1 MNTINFESF
10 RQKTIDIFALNANL
24 PTPTEEQI
32 AKLFELTD
40 IMLTVNASMNLTAI
54 TEESAVILKHYA
66 DSVSICAMIPE
77 GARVLDIGC
86 GAGFPCLPL
95 AIFRPDL
102 RILGL
107 DSTAKRIEYVKRTAR
122 ELRLANIDAIAAR
135 AEDQAKKLEFR
146 ESFDI
151 VTARAVA
158 ALPALSE
165 LCLPFVKL
173 GGKFIA
179 MKAAQGENETANAT
193 NAIKLCGGSI
203 EKISHVDLTAD
214 RSSFE
219 SRVIIEVTKSART
232 PDKYPRHYSQI
243 SKKPL

>member
-1 MNTINFESF
+1 MNFEAF
-10 RQKTIDIFALNANL
+10 KQKTIKIFALNPIL
-24 PTPTEEQI
+24 PTPTDEQI
-32 AKLFELTD
+32 EKLFELTE
-40 IMLTVNASMNLTAI
+40 IMLEVNKSMNLTAI

-66 DSVSICAMIPE
+66 DSVSISSIIPE
-77 GARVLDIGC
+77 GSRVLDVGC

-107 DSTAKRIEYVKRTAR
+107 DSTTKRIEYVKRTAKS
-122 ELRLANIDAIAAR
+122 LGLANLDAISAR
-135 AEDQAKKLEFR
+135 AEEQAKKVEFR

-158 ALPALSE
+158 ALPILSE
-165 LCLPFVKL
+165 ICLPFVKL

-179 MKAAQGENETANAT
+179 MKAAQGESETTSAL
-193 NAIKLCGGSI
+193 NAIKVCGGSI
-203 EKISHVDLTAD
+203 KNVSHIDLTGD
-214 RSSFE
+214 GE
-219 SRVIIEVTKSART
+219 SLEHRVIVEVSKTSHT
-232 PDKYPRHYSQI
+232 PEKYPRHYSQI